1 MFRVDKEKIGGNIRH
16 CSEECCEGN
25 IGDDKDFEKHPCCEG
40 DECQLPDWATD
51 DQ

>member
-16 CSEECCEGN
+16 CS
-25 IGDDKDFEKHPCCEG
+25 DDAPEAINEDSDTGHPCCEG
-40 DECQLPDWATD
+40 DECQLPEWAAE